1 MKTARTVSL
10 FVASALLTGCA
21 GPTLREQVYAH
32 LEANARA
39 YSVPAVPIVQDLPDN
54 GRSAQAREDMRND
67 ASVARAWVQGDR
79 SKRVTTAGPVLS
91 AYGVEGA
98 SGITEV
104 SRCAIDVELEI
115 KDKARRE
122 QYVRRCFDL
131 LPEPNRELIYQS
143 GLRTHYRVRP

>member
-1 MKTARTVSL
+1 MKAARTASL
-10 FVASALLTGCA
+10 YVASALLTGCV
-21 GPTLREQVYAH
+21 GPTLHEQVYAH

-39 YSVPAVPIVQDLPDN
+39 YSVPAVLIVQNLPDN
-54 GRSAQAREDMRND
+54 GRPAQAREDMRND
-67 ASVARAWVQGDR
+67 ASVAREWVHGDR

-104 SRCAIDVELEI
+104 SRCAIDVELEVSN
-115 KDKARRE
+115 KALQE

-131 LPEPNRELIYQS
+131 LPKASKRLAYS
-143 GLRTHYRVRP
+143 ASLLYRIKRGN